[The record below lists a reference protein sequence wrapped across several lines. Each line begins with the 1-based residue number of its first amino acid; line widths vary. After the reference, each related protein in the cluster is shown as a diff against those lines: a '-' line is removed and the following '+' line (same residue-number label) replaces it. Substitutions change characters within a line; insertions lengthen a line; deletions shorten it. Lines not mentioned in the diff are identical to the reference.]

1 MFHQKIAQPASS
13 LHALFHHQ
21 ADALF
26 NAGSLL
32 AGADGARLV
41 QWLLDDLKCSPTI
54 SRKAR
59 RQAEKL
65 HRILSLED
73 VRFDW
78 TDEFGDFVTI
88 DPASPIVEE
97 ICILTDALREA
108 LDSREGISTGV
119 SAARTR
125 V

>member
-26 NAGSLL
+26 NAASLL

-41 QWLLDDLKCSPTI
+41 HWLLDDLGCSPTI

-65 HRILSLED
+65 HRILSLEH
-73 VRFDW
+73 VRFDR
-78 TDEFGDFVTI
+78 TDEFGDFAMI

-97 ICILTDALREA
+97 ICVLTDALRDA
-108 LDSREGISTGV
+108 LDSREGV
-119 SAARTR
+119 SSGAPPAWIAA
-125 V
+125 